1 MVRGLE
7 VEAHQAEQ
15 RVQEPLGLAERQ
27 AEDDPQRQ
35 RGPDREV
42 RVPPLASAKTVLRW
56 YPRGNCI
63 LAQPDRD
70 VAAAPEA
77 ALVLP
82 PVPDSVLL
90 LVLAV
95 DSARLRCD
103 HDVTPPISMMGWT
116 PPPPLACSLTPIHA
130 PTPCTDV
137 RSPSWIASGESVVF
151 EVLREYL
158 GPRDFV
164 TIWFDHK
171 WERANNTGI
180 DHEVFSQVTAFAK
193 YLTPESDLTPGSDFG
208 RCEARFENSWTSNAA
223 YCRATQRL
231 EYPPFGI
238 ESGSL
243 GFRLVRTAQ

>member
-1 MVRGLE
+1 MRCGIDDQVDRAVVGSGQGRHRNDLVPARECGVVRGLE

-77 ALVLP
+77 TLVLP

-103 HDVTPPISMMGWT
+103 HDVTPPISMMDWT

-130 PTPCTDV
+130 PTPWWGV
-137 RSPSWIASGESVVF
+137 ASRRSAWM
-151 EVLREYL
+151 
-158 GPRDFV
+158 
-164 TIWFDHK
+164 
-171 WERANNTGI
+171 TG
-180 DHEVFSQVTAFAK
+180 S
-193 YLTPESDLTPGSDFG
+193 
-208 RCEARFENSWTSNAA
+208 
-223 YCRATQRL
+223 
-231 EYPPFGI
+231 
-238 ESGSL
+238 
-243 GFRLVRTAQ
+243 RTALQKTIAN